1 MVSYASRHLN
11 KAERNYSATE
21 QECLAVIF
29 AIRQFRPYL
38 FGIPFTVITDQ
49 ASLTWLMTTKN
60 PSGRLTQ
67 WSLLLQEFDITLK
80 HRPGIRNLDADALS
94 RLPHDASD
102 ATSSC
107 EEMALFL
114 ADDQRKMIKLQ
125 E

>member
-1 MVSYASRHLN
+1 
-11 KAERNYSATE
+11 
-21 QECLAVIF
+21 
-29 AIRQFRPYL
+29 
-38 FGIPFTVITDQ
+38 
-49 ASLTWLMTTKN
+49 MTTKN

-107 EEMALFL
+107 EEMPLFL
-114 ADDQRKMIKLQ
+114 ADDQRKTIKFQ